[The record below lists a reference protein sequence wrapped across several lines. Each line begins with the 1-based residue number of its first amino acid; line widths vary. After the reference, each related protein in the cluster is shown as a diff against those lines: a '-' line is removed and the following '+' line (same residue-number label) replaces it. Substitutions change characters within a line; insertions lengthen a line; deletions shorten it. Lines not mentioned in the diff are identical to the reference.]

1 MADFKLAIPS
11 TLRNEGK
18 FSDDPRD
25 PGGITAY
32 GWSLR
37 GLIERGIDVN
47 GDGRIDRDDVLAIYH
62 AGPQAAV
69 ALYDREI
76 WEKHNYGLVRD
87 QAVANKIF
95 DMAVNM
101 GEGTANMIAQKAAV
115 SLGATIAVDGVFG
128 PKTVAAI
135 NALEPPRFMVAY
147 KRLLVARYQEIV
159 RRHPELAVFL
169 PGWLTRADA

>member
-1 MADFKLAIPS
+1 MADFDKAIP
-11 TLRNEGK
+11 LVMVHEGGL
-18 FSDDPRD
+18 SDNPKD

-37 GLIERGIDVN
+37 ALQARGIDID
-47 GDGRIDRDDVLAIYH
+47 GDGDVDRDDVLALYRK
-62 AGPQAAV
+62 GPAAAE

-76 WEKHNYGLVRD
+76 WEKQGYAALASQD
-87 QAVANKIF
+87 VANKIF

-115 SLGATIAVDGVFG
+115 SLGATLAVDGVFG

-169 PGWLTRADA
+169 PGWLTRANA